1 MIKNYIK
8 YILYNFSFSERAQR
22 IVESFDSMRKIK
34 TIIIENGNSH
44 EIGFDDL
51 DKIEN
56 ITVKLRGVLD
66 KTNQLIIELPQSKK
80 LRLKLGFKGQ
90 NNTVK
95 FGADCFGVWN
105 IALYQHD
112 NKCCIGRGTECS
124 GPTWISLIN
133 NELQIGDKC
142 MFSDNIYI
150 WGDGHSILSW
160 PDKKVLNVPV
170 EPIKIGDHC
179 WVGEK
184 TIITKNAQIPNDCI
198 VGIASVLTKKFEE
211 EHAVLAGVPAR
222 VVKHNVTWD
231 GLPPVEY
238 KKQNPD

>member
-8 YILYNFSFSERAQR
+8 YFMYKFSLSERTRR
-22 IVESFDSMRKIK
+22 IAKSFACMRKIK
-34 TIIIENGNSH
+34 TIITENGNSR
-44 EIGFDDL
+44 EICLDDL
-51 DKIEN
+51 DKVKN
-56 ITVKLRGVLD
+56 IIVKLHGVLD

-80 LRLKLGFKGQ
+80 LRIKLAFKGQ
-90 NNTVK
+90 NNIVS

-105 IALYQHD
+105 IALYEYS
-112 NKCCIGRGTECS
+112 NKCYIGSETECS

-133 NELQIGDKC
+133 NELHIGAQC

-160 PDKKVLNVPV
+160 PDKKVLNMPIA
-170 EPIKIGDHC
+170 PIKIGNHC
-179 WVGEK
+179 WIGEK

-198 VGIASVLTKKFEE
+198 VGIAAVVTKKFEE
-211 EHAVLAGVPAR
+211 EHSVLAGVPAR
-222 VVKHNVTWD
+222 VVKRDVTWD

-238 KKQNPD
+238 KKQNQS